1 MRPLPVGMILLML
14 MAACAP
20 ARATP
25 AALPRAPASGGEV
38 AVPPVGMGPAAQPP
52 QPLKEEAAARDRLAA
67 TPMPPG
73 VNPPGLVPNPAA
85 RMIIKNAE
93 MRLIVSHVDEAL
105 TRIEGLVADLGGYIL
120 NSRTWFQEG
129 EKYAALTF
137 AVPSER
143 FEEALGRLRR
153 IALRVA
159 DENTSGQDV
168 SPEYV
173 DLEARLANLEAAAAR
188 LREFLQQAKS
198 VEEALEVEARL
209 RELEGEIAQVK
220 GRMNFLKGR
229 SAYSLITVTLEPM
242 RPTPTPTPTP
252 TPVVW
257 NPGQTFQEA
266 TEVLGVIMRAL
277 VDLSIWVLV
286 LGGPFILPA
295 GLLTFVVYRLRNRH
309 PPKAG

>member
-1 MRPLPVGMILLML
+1 MRPLWIGALVLTL

-20 ARATP
+20 AATP
-25 AALPRAPASGGEV
+25 KPAAPPQAPAPEGGI
-38 AVPPVGMGPAAQPP
+38 AAPPAGVMPFV
-52 QPLKEEAAARDRLAA
+52 QPLKEEAPSNRVAA

-73 VNPPGLVPNPAA
+73 VNPPGMIPNPAV

-93 MRLIVSHVDEAL
+93 MRLIVSQVDEAL
-105 TRIEGLVADLGGYIL
+105 TRIEGMVVDLGGYIL
-120 NSRTWFQEG
+120 NSRTWFQGE

-143 FEEALGRLRR
+143 FEEALSRLRR

-168 SPEYV
+168 SQEYV
-173 DLEARLANLEAAAAR
+173 DLEARLANLEAATAR

-198 VEEALEVEARL
+198 VEEALQVEIRL

-229 SAYSLITVTLEPM
+229 SAYSLITVTLEPL
-242 RPTPTPTPTP
+242 RPTPAPD
-252 TPVVW
+252 PVVW
-257 NPGQTFQEA
+257 DPRQTFQEA
-266 TEVLGVIMRAL
+266 TEALGMIMRAL

-286 LGGPFILPA
+286 LSGPFVLPA